1 MSVFA
6 PEMSLAEVIG
16 RVRRTLKSVA
26 GATYA
31 HVLLH
36 DAPSGEFV
44 LLSADAG
51 AASAGSAASAAAIAA
66 LGGSVGPNCLS
77 RIPAARCGALYQALA
92 TEDVV
97 SVADVT
103 ADARFLE
110 SGSDWPTA
118 HDLLDAALRM
128 AAETSSLLAAP
139 VVVGSSGAVAAVILV
154 TNKRPPWPSEAP
166 SAAAAA
172 APRGGGHSRGYS
184 ADSAAATPSVSSDA
198 TPSGA
203 ATATP
208 GQHGGDTADPD
219 AGFDDTGLG
228 FASDADWL
236 EDDAAVAAAAGGTA
250 AVLHGGAGG
259 GAVES
264 WSSARRATQHLTTMR
279 RWTMARRASAS
290 VTARPSTRHSS
301 GVVLG
306 SGGGMASARQS
317 FSATAAPGFG
327 ARRGSGSGIGGLGG
341 GGGPVVLGR
350 EPPTV
355 RRPKPPV
362 RAARPAAPSFS
373 ERDATVVA
381 GIAAELALALEDRSL
396 EFETLVGAREYTL
409 LAAVRDPVRVFVDA
423 VSGIELAGGRRRRSS
438 SSASAR
444 ATLTLSPGAGG
455 SAGSST
461 GGGSPLTSRS
471 RLSSTGVV
479 CAMLLVHGSEVL
491 STSTSAVGALVSL
504 CLERLHTLAPRT
516 LPSPSPHRRWPRS
529 LGTATWAA
537 PAGAAPS

>member
-1 MSVFA
+1 
-6 PEMSLAEVIG
+6 
-16 RVRRTLKSVA
+16 
-26 GATYA
+26 
-31 HVLLH
+31 
-36 DAPSGEFV
+36 
-44 LLSADAG
+44 
-51 AASAGSAASAAAIAA
+51 
-66 LGGSVGPNCLS
+66 
-77 RIPAARCGALYQALA
+77 
-92 TEDVV
+92 
-97 SVADVT
+97 
-103 ADARFLE
+103 
-110 SGSDWPTA
+110 
-118 HDLLDAALRM
+118 
-128 AAETSSLLAAP
+128 
-139 VVVGSSGAVAAVILV
+139 
-154 TNKRPPWPSEAP
+154 
-166 SAAAAA
+166 
-172 APRGGGHSRGYS
+172 
-184 ADSAAATPSVSSDA
+184 
-198 TPSGA
+198 
-203 ATATP
+203 
-208 GQHGGDTADPD
+208 
-219 AGFDDTGLG
+219 
-228 FASDADWL
+228 
-236 EDDAAVAAAAGGTA
+236 
-250 AVLHGGAGG
+250 
-259 GAVES
+259 
-264 WSSARRATQHLTTMR
+264 
-279 RWTMARRASAS
+279 
-290 VTARPSTRHSS
+290 
-301 GVVLG
+301 
-306 SGGGMASARQS
+306 MASARQS

-423 VSGIELAGGRRRRSS
+423 VSGIELSGGRRRRSS

-444 ATLTLSPGAGG
+444 APLTLSPGAGG
-455 SAGSST
+455 SAGSTT